1 MMTMMTR
8 AAATA
13 AAAAA
18 AASITPHTRFNLRT
32 NRSLYTTLLDRKSGK
47 RSPYSIT
54 ERRVPELI
62 PVLGSQSAGDGVI
75 NPAVGCH
82 YFPPDPQFNVRLKAG
97 ISLLNLPHETKNKK
111 VGKKFLKK

>member
-1 MMTMMTR
+1 MTMMTR
-8 AAATA
+8 AAAT
-13 AAAAA
+13 AAA

-32 NRSLYTTLLDRKSGK
+32 NRCLYTTLLDRKSGK

-97 ISLLNLPHETKNKK
+97 ISPLNLPHETKNKE
-111 VGKKFLKK
+111 VRKKFLKN